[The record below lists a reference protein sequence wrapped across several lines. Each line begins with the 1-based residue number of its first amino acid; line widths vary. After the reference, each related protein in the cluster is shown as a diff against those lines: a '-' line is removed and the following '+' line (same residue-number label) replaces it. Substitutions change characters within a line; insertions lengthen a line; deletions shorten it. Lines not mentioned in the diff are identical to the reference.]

1 MTVRSSSVSAPVM
14 CSLICFPTSFETERT
29 IRGKRLNTCSIGII
43 RNVKTSDCNSF
54 VPRLIRSTV
63 SVNSGEL
70 TSAAIRSKRPRSMM
84 NSSNRF
90 IKRSIRSRLTRIV
103 FEATGTD
110 RSVCSGDSGEAV
122 GAGTDVATGISCG
135 RVDVATSA
143 SGVASNTSIVTVA
156 TSETEA
162 TAS

>member
-103 FEATGTD
+103 FEATGAD
-110 RSVCSGDSGEAV
+110 KSVCSDASGEAV
-122 GAGTDVATGISCG
+122 GTGVATGTSCG
-135 RVDVATSA
+135 SVDVATSA
-143 SGVASNTSIVTVA
+143 SGVASITSIVTVA
-156 TSETEA
+156 TSDTEA
-162 TAS
+162 IAS